1 MKVTLVYPKW
11 PKGLWGV
18 RIFRMPPLP
27 LMQLAGLTPPDVEI
41 EIIDENVE
49 TLEFQET
56 DLVGISAMTSST
68 LRAYQIADTFRE
80 RGIPVIMGGIHPSI
94 LPEEAAAHADSVI
107 IGEADTIWPQILQ
120 DFKDNNLQGSYRASQ
135 IPDLAD
141 LPPLRRDLIKK
152 DKYFFTRLLQ
162 TSRGCPMNCDFCSV
176 SDFNGIRMR
185 HRPIDQ
191 IMEEVEAFSTIRKR
205 RFLLFA
211 DDNIV
216 GDKPFARKL
225 FHALK
230 STKVR
235 WGSMSSIE
243 IARDPDFL
251 KLARESGCRA
261 LFIGFESIRQDALQE
276 IHKRFKVSEYE
287 ELIKRIQNLGI
298 TLEGAFIFGFDG
310 DHKDV
315 FEQTVEFCYRN
326 NLNLVQFSVLTPFP
340 GTRLFSH
347 LKKAGRILTYDWSKY
362 DAFHCVYQPA
372 NMSSDELQEG
382 IINAYQQFYSNSS
395 IVKRL
400 GSTALKLKWPYSI
413 LMSLMNYDFKR
424 FAF

>member
-1 MKVTLVYPKW
+1 
-11 PKGLWGV
+11 
-18 RIFRMPPLP
+18 MPPLP
-27 LMQLAGLTPPDVEI
+27 LMQLAALTPPDIEV

-49 TLEFQET
+49 AVGYQET
-56 DLVGISAMTSST
+56 DLVGISSMTSSAP
-68 LRAYQIADTFRE
+68 RAYQIADTYRE
-80 RGIPVIMGGIHPSI
+80 KGIPVILGGIHPSI
-94 LPEEAAAHADSVI
+94 LPEEAAVHADSVV
-107 IGEADTIWPQILQ
+107 IGEADKIWPQIFQ
-120 DFKDNNLQGSYRASQ
+120 DFRDNSLRDSYRGSE
-135 IPDLAD
+135 IPDLKD
-141 LPPLRRDLIKK
+141 LTPLRRDLIKK

-191 IMEEVEAFSTIRKR
+191 IMEEIEAFSTIWKR

-216 GDKPFARKL
+216 GDKPFARRL
-225 FHALK
+225 FDALK
-230 STKVR
+230 STKIR

-251 KLARESGCRA
+251 QLARESGCRA

-276 IHKRFKVSEYE
+276 IHKRYKVREYE
-287 ELIKRIQNLGI
+287 ELIKRIQDLGI
-298 TLEGAFIFGFDG
+298 TLEGSFIFGFDG
-310 DHKDV
+310 DNKDV
-315 FEQTVEFCYRN
+315 FKQTVEFCYRN
-326 NLNLVQFSVLTPFP
+326 NFNLVQFSVLTPFP
-340 GTRLFSH
+340 GTRLFAN
-347 LKKAGRILTYDWSKY
+347 LKKVGRILTYDWTRY

-372 NMSSDELQEG
+372 KMSPEELQEG
-382 IINAYQQFYSNSS
+382 IIDAYQQFYSNSS

-400 GSTALKLKWPYSI
+400 GSTALKIKWPYSI
-413 LMSLMNYDFKR
+413 LMSMMNYDFKH

>member
-1 MKVTLVYPKW
+1 
-11 PKGLWGV
+11 
-18 RIFRMPPLP
+18 
-27 LMQLAGLTPPDVEI
+27 
-41 EIIDENVE
+41 
-49 TLEFQET
+49 
-56 DLVGISAMTSST
+56 
-68 LRAYQIADTFRE
+68 RAYQIADTFRE
-80 RGIPVIMGGIHPSI
+80 RGIPVIVGGIHPSI

-120 DFKDNNLQGSYRASQ
+120 DFKDNNLQSSYRASQ

-141 LPPLRRDLIKK
+141 LPPRRRDLIKK

-191 IMEEVEAFSTIRKR
+191 IMEEVEAFSTTLKR

-230 STKVR
+230 SMKIR

-251 KLARESGCRA
+251 RLARESGCRA

-287 ELIKRIQNLGI
+287 ELIKRIQGLGI

-310 DHKDV
+310 DNKDV

-326 NLNLVQFSVLTPFP
+326 NLNLVQFSALTPFP

-347 LKKAGRILTYDWSKY
+347 LKKAGRILTHDWTKY

-372 NMSSDELQEG
+372 KMSSEELQEG
-382 IINAYQQFYSNSS
+382 IVNAYRQFYSNSS

-400 GSTALKLKWPYSI
+400 GATALKLKWPYSI
-413 LMSLMNYDFKR
+413 LMSLMNYDFKH